1 MQESKKE
8 HLSMI
13 QGIINRMAANSFM
26 IKGWS
31 ITLISALFV
40 LSSKDANQNY
50 AFIALLPAISFWILD
65 AFYLQLERRYR
76 KLYEQV
82 QKDYID
88 STDII
93 KLFDMNLDNY
103 KEICKVERIPRL
115 MFSKSVGW
123 IHVVIFSIVL
133 IFCITQFSVF
143 SYFSKILSCV
153 VACK

>member
-1 MQESKKE
+1 
-8 HLSMI
+8 MI
-13 QGIINRMAANSFM
+13 QNIINRMATNSFM

-40 LSSKDANQNY
+40 LSSKDADKNY

-65 AFYLQLERRYR
+65 AFYLQLERKYR

-82 QKDYID
+82 QKDFIE

-93 KLFDMNLDNY
+93 KLFDLNLGNY
-103 KEICKVERIPRL
+103 KEICKVAKLPRL
-115 MFSKSVGW
+115 MFSKSIVW
-123 IHVVIFSIVL
+123 IHGVIFSIVL
-133 IFCITQFSVF
+133 IYCITQFSVF

-153 VACK
+153 LACK